1 MNLGDIHKLSNKEIV
16 QSIARM
22 NDAPMEKAMR
32 AELDVRFM
40 QAVTDL
46 SSNVYSLRL
55 SLDSIAKSNR
65 ANKTLLVFISLFL
78 IIIIGILAYYIFRA
92 KLL

>member
-1 MNLGDIHKLSNKEIV
+1 MNLSDIHKLSNKEIV

-22 NDAPMEKAMR
+22 VDSPIEKAMR
-32 AELDVRFM
+32 AELDVRFL

-55 SLDSIAKSNR
+55 TLDKIDKSSKSSKLWRRLISFLLIA
-65 ANKTLLVFISLFL
+65 V
-78 IIIIGILAYYIFRA
+78 IGILLYYMF
-92 KLL
+92 